1 MSKIAI
7 GKDKEVF
14 EKEMRQAQIAEGLAK
29 IEEVRKNPDAA
40 EAMQNTTGKT
50 LVEQKK
56 QKDRNKKLHEKF
68 EMEFLNQNQKKPPSF
83 FCTEVGNRI

>member
-68 EMEFLNQNQKKPPSF
+68 EMEFLNQNPVKKLPPRQ
-83 FCTEVGNRI
+83 NLPP